1 MCGGSGC
8 GASNSSDWRWID
20 RDRNTHDCGGGC

>member
-8 GASNSSDWRWID
+8 GGSDLSDWRWID
-20 RDRNTHDCGGGC
+20 RNSHGCGGGC

>member
-8 GASNSSDWRWID
+8 GGSDSSDWHWS
-20 RDRNTHDCGGGC
+20 DRNSHGCGGGC

>member
-8 GASNSSDWRWID
+8 GGSNSSDWRWID
-20 RDRNTHDCGGGC
+20 RNENSHGCGGGC

>member
-8 GASNSSDWRWID
+8 GQTIPSDWRWVD
-20 RDRNTHDCGGGC
+20 KNSHGCGGGC